1 MTITRVDRAQEKR
14 RLILAPFLV
23 AFFVALA
30 VLTAPVTLALTIGI
44 PAALALAPVVKVL
57 IDWSERGHATASAAT
72 GALGAVVGTAVLR
85 IVLPHDAT
93 IMFGISLFGIALCA
107 GLGLSA
113 WNRLR
118 RRG

>member
-57 IDWSERGHATASAAT
+57 IDWSERGHATAS